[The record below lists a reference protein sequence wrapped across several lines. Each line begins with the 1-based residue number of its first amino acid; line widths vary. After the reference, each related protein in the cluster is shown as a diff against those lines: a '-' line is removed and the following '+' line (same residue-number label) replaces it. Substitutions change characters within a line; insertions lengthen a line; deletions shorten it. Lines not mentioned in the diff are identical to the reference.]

1 MQVQSCPK
9 PHLAL
14 RVTFGNHDGST
25 CQELDTKAGERAGQD
40 GKRAEPRTVA
50 EVRSLMQLQLESTHD
65 KAVFGLFLLKVV
77 QEAAQHG
84 DGPAQDLLDDARQ
97 AYERRHD
104 HE

>member
-1 MQVQSCPK
+1 MQI
-9 PHLAL
+9 
-14 RVTFGNHDGST
+14 
-25 CQELDTKAGERAGQD
+25 
-40 GKRAEPRTVA
+40 
-50 EVRSLMQLQLESTHD
+50 QLPDNTHD